1 MGRHRGRA
9 LPALIA
15 TLAAAASQA
24 AHPVA
29 RPDHPIL
36 GTWQLAIP
44 GTGCLET
51 YEYRAD
57 GTVHSVSAAEQID
70 SDFQIGAQPNE
81 AGLYVLEETITS
93 SNGKPDCSG
102 RITPTDKPLTLYL
115 APLRGGFLLCFDAA
129 LRRCL
134 GPMLRLTPAPG
145 GSGHQ
150 ALQATTGLG
159 ETV

>member
-1 MGRHRGRA
+1 MRTLLHRAPGA
-9 LPALIA
+9 LVAVLA
-15 TLAAAASQA
+15 VAAAQA

-29 RPDHPIL
+29 RADHPIL

-51 YEYRAD
+51 YEYRPD

-70 SDFQIGAQPNE
+70 SDFEVGAQPNA
-81 AGLYVLEETITS
+81 AGLYVLEEKITR

-115 APLRGGFLLCFDAA
+115 APLRGGFLLCLDAG

-134 GPMLRLTPAPG
+134 GPMLRLTPAP
-145 GSGHQ
+145 
-150 ALQATTGLG
+150 AATAP
-159 ETV
+159 